1 MIHGVFGKLGSGKG
15 LLIIKRIADELLDGF
30 RDVVTNVPVRV
41 LPWVNGQSQ
50 PQIGLR
56 AYIAEEMKG
65 VLSEAELDGI
75 LGRLLVIE
83 DIDKGAD
90 LFLWR
95 RDGNTGEW
103 FKLQATHPDEKG
115 RPSRF
120 DAEQIKVRNCAP
132 VLVATDEAWQFYPN
146 NGGWSRSPILPF
158 YARQQRKL
166 RDEWY
171 IITQHPTDVDSVVW
185 NIAQDFQVCR
195 NHGMERMGIFRQP
208 EIFRVLTYVTN
219 PAKGNAIVSH
229 ESIHRLDRKR
239 LAQCYDT
246 TAGVGI
252 SGGFKGDANQQR
264 KGIHVGWAV
273 AGVVLVV
280 GALVMVPHL
289 FGRMASGW
297 IGHVTTPPKSATQW
311 AGLKP
316 LPKVPVTF
324 ANAPA
329 APEFRGPMP
338 TPATNALAQSDEV
351 YCTGFCIFSNGPVIF
366 LSDGTVLE
374 GQADGI
380 ESVSPTAVYVHGK
393 KYVVRRYRPAPYVA
407 PMSNDGTTGGTGQPQ
422 TTIAYQESKP
432 VNQAIIL
439 PAIHAQGGTPPPR
452 LNGIGAMNHQFSQ
465 NLQSE

>member
-41 LPWVNGQSQ
+41 LPWVNGQGQ

-103 FKLQATHPDEKG
+103 FKLPATHPDEKG

-120 DAEQIKVRNCAP
+120 DAEQIKLRNCAP

-465 NLQSE
+465 NRQSE

>member
-41 LPWVNGQSQ
+41 MPWVNGQGQ

-65 VLSEAELDGI
+65 ALSEAELDAI
-75 LGRLLVIE
+75 LARLLVIE

-103 FKLQATHPDEKG
+103 FKLPTTHPDEKG

-120 DAEQIKVRNCAP
+120 DAEPIKARSCAP

-146 NGGWSRSPILPF
+146 NGGWARSPILPF
-158 YARQQRKL
+158 YGRQQRKL

-185 NIAQDFQVCR
+185 NITQDFQVCR

-219 PAKGNAIVSH
+219 PAKGNAIISH

-252 SGGFKGDANQQR
+252 SGGFKGDSNQQR

-273 AGVVLVV
+273 AGVVVVV
-280 GALVMVPHL
+280 GGLVMVPHL
-289 FGRMASGW
+289 FGKAASGW
-297 IGHVTTPPKSATQW
+297 IGHVTTPPKSAAQW

-316 LPKVPVTF
+316 LPKEPVRF
-324 ANAPA
+324 ADGVAPSPTVLHA
-329 APEFRGPMP
+329 ADTSPTN
-338 TPATNALAQSDEV
+338 TPADADDV
-351 YCTGFCIFSNGPVIF
+351 YCTGFCVLRDGPVIF
-366 LSDGTVLE
+366 LSDGSVLE
-374 GQADGI
+374 GVADGV
-380 ESVSPTAVYVHGK
+380 ESVSKTAVVVHGK
-393 KYVVRRYRPAPYVA
+393 KYMVRRFHPSPNAPQ
-407 PMSNDGTTGGTGQPQ
+407 MGNSMTEGNGQVQ
-422 TTIAYQESKP
+422 ATVSYQEAPP

-439 PAIHAQGGTPPPR
+439 PAIHGQGGTPPPR
-452 LNGIGAMNHQFSQ
+452 LNGIGAMNRQFSKNSQ
-465 NLQSE
+465 NQ